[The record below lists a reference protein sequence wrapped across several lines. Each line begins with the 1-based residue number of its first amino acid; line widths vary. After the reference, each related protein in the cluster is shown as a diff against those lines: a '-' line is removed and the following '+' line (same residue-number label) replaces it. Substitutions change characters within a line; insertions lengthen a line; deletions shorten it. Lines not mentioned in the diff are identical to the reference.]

1 MFVLQVM
8 LNLYVTCILML
19 PQQNSNLIL
28 RELRSWALKMAAVI
42 VWPTALKR
50 RLLAGRSSSSIYPGP
65 LLPFAVFP
73 LPFFFLPSIV
83 SLLAEAMENAA
94 ISLFRDAHVLN
105 PPALISVLLARVD
118 SSAALQELSVLQT
131 KTRSTYRV
139 VLTMRR
145 KNTFQRSSG
154 VNSQRFPRMCYK
166 PPDRCRLY
174 SGKLVWNGD
183 FLYNHRTAP
192 TTGPLLFL
200 LSSMLHKTVK

>member
-1 MFVLQVM
+1 
-8 LNLYVTCILML
+8 
-19 PQQNSNLIL
+19 
-28 RELRSWALKMAAVI
+28 MAAVI

-131 KTRSTYRV
+131 KTSCSTHMPSGLKLSGMTIEMDVSAGQYTEQQGAKETFRDVFLSPGAWWAVPHLRV
-139 VLTMRR
+139 F
-145 KNTFQRSSG
+145 KS
-154 VNSQRFPRMCYK
+154 
-166 PPDRCRLY
+166 
-174 SGKLVWNGD
+174 W
-183 FLYNHRTAP
+183 
-192 TTGPLLFL
+192 
-200 LSSMLHKTVK
+200 